1 MKPRLLLRAAFA
13 GLLLVA
19 AQDAVPAQTPPAG
32 REAVRQSFAPVVKK
46 AAPAV
51 VNVYSRR
58 VVQTNSPF
66 LNDPFFRHFFGDAFR
81 LALPRERVMNS
92 LGSGVIID
100 PSGLIVTNHHVI
112 ENAQQV
118 TVVLSDR
125 REFPAH
131 IVLDDKQADLAV
143 LRIDAG
149 KEKLPTLPIG
159 DSDQLEVGDIVLA
172 IGNPFGVGQTVTSGI
187 VSALARTGV
196 GIGDFSAFIQTDA
209 AINPGNSGGAL
220 VDLDGKLVGINTAI
234 YSKSGGSVGIGFAIP
249 TGMVR
254 SVLAAARKGQ
264 TFVQRPFLGVSG
276 ESVSADDAKNL
287 GLIDPVGVLIDDV
300 AGDSPAARAG
310 IAKGDVILAID
321 GHAVDDAQSLRYRLA
336 TLGVGAKTRFTLWR
350 DGKSSETVATLIA
363 PPEQPPRD
371 VTKITGNVPL
381 AGALIG
387 NLNPAFAEELDLP
400 QNQRGVVI
408 AAVAEGSLAE
418 RLGLQRGDRLL
429 KLNSRK
435 VESVAQLR
443 DAIAGSQPPWTIVL
457 GRSGKTLA
465 VTVQ

>member
-1 MKPRLLLRAAFA
+1 MKPRLLLRAAFI
-13 GLLLVA
+13 GLILA
-19 AQDAVPAQTPPAG
+19 AFQGAALAQSPPAG
-32 REAVRQSFAPVVKK
+32 REVPRQSFAPVVKK

-51 VNVYSRR
+51 VNVYSKRIVR
-58 VVQTNSPF
+58 TNSPF
-66 LNDPFFRHFFGDAFR
+66 LNDPFFRRFFGDAFP
-81 LALPRERVMNS
+81 LDLPRQRVMNS
-92 LGSGVIID
+92 LGSGVIVD

-196 GIGDFSAFIQTDA
+196 GIGDFGAFIQTDA

-234 YSKSGGSVGIGFAIP
+234 YSESGGSVGIGFAIP
-249 TGMVR
+249 TGIVR
-254 SVLAAARKGQ
+254 SVLEAARKGQ
-264 TFVQRPFLGVSG
+264 TIVHRPFLGVSG
-276 ESVSADDAKNL
+276 ESVSVSEAKRL
-287 GLIDPVGVLIDDV
+287 GLDDPLGVLVDHV
-300 AGDSPAARAG
+300 AENSPAARAD
-310 IAKGDVILAID
+310 IVKGDVILAID
-321 GHAVDDAQSLRYRLA
+321 GHTVDDAESLRYRLA
-336 TLGVGAKTRFTLWR
+336 TISIGSKTRFTLWR
-350 DGKSSETVATLIA
+350 DGKTRETVATLIA

-371 VTKITGNVPL
+371 VTKITGNIPL
-381 AGALIG
+381 AGASVG

-408 AAVAEGSLAE
+408 ADVAEGSLAE

-429 KLNSRK
+429 KLNDRK

-443 DAIAGSQPPWTIVL
+443 DVIAGSQPPWTIVL